1 VVHQRLRLRDRHE
14 EASQGSVDPP
24 IIAHRRQSGGY
35 ERTTGLTT
43 RSSNFYA
50 LTRFKRLAR
59 RPVRVWPLPATDP
72 DRPPDIPADALH
84 RELGSG
90 QERYYTERVA
100 EGAEDYYSGRGEA
113 EGYWAGSAAVD
124 LGLGGKVDPEGL
136 TAMLTGRHPATG
148 APLGLR
154 HVAGRGPVPGFD
166 LTFSAPKSVSLTW
179 ALGGEGAGAEV
190 AAAHRA
196 SVAAALSYM
205 GRHACWTRRGHGGRE
220 FVHGNGF
227 LAAAYLHRSSR
238 ASDPQLHTHVLV
250 ANATRGPDGR
260 WTRLYHPAIYDHA
273 KTAGYIY
280 EANLRWELTRRLGVR
295 WQEVENGIAEIEGFD
310 PDHLRAF
317 STRRAE
323 ILAATVPDAS
333 ARARQVATLATRK
346 AKDRDIG
353 EESLREHWRSR
364 EIGLDR
370 ETIRRT
376 FDRGREVAPATVA
389 ASDLADALTARA
401 SHFDRR
407 DAIQAVADHLPA
419 GAPAAEVEEL
429 ADAFLA
435 TDQVIAVGETAKGQR
450 FTTERIWQI
459 EREALAA
466 ARAMA
471 GAGGH
476 AVVDEVTVARVLA
489 DRSTIKAD
497 QRAMVERLTGGGE
510 QLVVVV
516 GEAGTGK
523 TFATVAA
530 AEAWADSGVGL
541 RVAAPTW
548 RAANVLRSEGLDA
561 TSVARLLGE
570 LDRGR
575 RPLRHGSVLLIDEA
589 GMVDSAT
596 LARLIDHARR
606 ADAKLVLVGD
616 PAQLG
621 EIEAGG
627 LFASIVS
634 RTEPVVLD
642 EVVRHNHDLDR
653 EGARKIREGR
663 GAEAVEAYR
672 SAERVVVSADP
683 QARREEMVADWW
695 RSFAE
700 GEDALMVAKRN
711 AEVARLNALAREV
724 MRADGRLG
732 EVEIEVGEERFAV
745 GDRVITR
752 VNDHRAGIYNRERWE
767 IAAIDAGRGVELRG
781 VDRRVTVDADYLGRE
796 NPADGAPALQHAY
809 AATTYQAQGTT
820 VDRAYVMADPSM
832 DRQELYVAT
841 SRSREETYFYATPE
855 VDLERAEYAP
865 GQAAREGLSHI
876 AAAAERDGAQVSA
889 HDQAL
894 RSRLDGLSSPELVRL
909 RHELRSEA
917 GAEAQADRRREQL
930 DDRIARSEGLIT
942 RVEDDRRALGPEP
955 RRGRARQEH
964 RDAVARLDSR
974 EETSRRALGRL
985 EAERDA
991 LPSAA
996 REARAEV
1003 AAIDRILDRR
1013 EAMALAAVRVSPPDY
1028 LVAELGERP
1037 NGEAERVAW
1046 DRAAREVEGYRQRH
1060 GIEDR
1065 DLALGRPATDRI
1077 ERREQ
1082 LAAERSIEQARR
1094 SLGLDQG
1101 LAIDRVQVV
1110 EIGR

>member
-1 VVHQRLRLRDRHE
+1 ML
-14 EASQGSVDPP
+14 SIG
-24 IIAHRRQSGGY
+24 
-35 ERTTGLTT
+35 
-43 RSSNFYA
+43 
-50 LTRFKRLAR
+50 K
-59 RPVRVWPLPATDP
+59 
-72 DRPPDIPADALH
+72 
-84 RELGSG
+84 LGVG

-100 EGAEDYYSGRGEA
+100 EAAEDYYSGRGEA
-113 EGYWAGSAAVD
+113 EGYWLGAAAAD
-124 LGLGGKVDPEGL
+124 LGLDGKVDPEGL
-136 TAMLTGRHPATG
+136 TAMLTGRHPASG
-148 APLGLR
+148 EPLGLR
-154 HVAGRGPVPGFD
+154 QVAGRGPVPGFD

-179 ALGGEGAGAEV
+179 ALGGEGAEV

-196 SVAAALSYM
+196 SVAAALDYM
-205 GRHACWTRRGHGGRE
+205 QRHACWTRRGHGGRE
-220 FVHGNGF
+220 FVRGNGF

-238 ASDPQLHTHVLV
+238 AGDPQLHTHVLV

-280 EANLRWELTRRLGVR
+280 EANLRWGLTRRLGVR
-295 WQEVENGIAEIEGFD
+295 WQEVSNGIAEIEGFD

-323 ILAATVPDAS
+323 ILAATAPDAS
-333 ARARQVATLATRK
+333 ARARQVATLETRR

-353 EESLREHWRSR
+353 EESLRERWWSKAE

-376 FDRGREVAPATVA
+376 FDPEREVAPAGVA
-389 ASDLADALTARA
+389 DSDLADRLTSRA

-407 DAIQAVADHLPA
+407 DAIQAVADQLPA
-419 GAPAAEVEEL
+419 GAPAAEVEQI

-435 TDQVIAVGETAKGQR
+435 LDSVIAVGESAKGPR
-450 FTTERIWQI
+450 FTTERIWEI

-471 GAGGH
+471 ASDGH
-476 AVVDEVTVARVLA
+476 DIVAEVIVARVLA
-489 DRSTIKAD
+489 GRSTIKPD

-530 AEAWADSGVGL
+530 AEAWAGAGVGL

-575 RPLRHGSVLLIDEA
+575 RSLRHGSVLLVDEA

-596 LARLIDHARR
+596 LARLIDHARA

-627 LFASIVS
+627 LFAGIVA

-642 EVVRHNHDLDR
+642 EVIRHNHDLDR
-653 EGARKIREGR
+653 EGARRIREGR
-663 GAEAVEAYR
+663 GAEAVEVYR
-672 SAERVVVSADP
+672 SAERVVVCEDP
-683 QARREEMVADWW
+683 EARREEMVGDWW
-695 RSFAE
+695 RSFAA
-700 GEDALMVAKRN
+700 GEDALMIAKRN
-711 AEVARLNALAREV
+711 TEVGRLNALAREV
-724 MRADGRLG
+724 MRSEGRLG
-732 EVEIEVGEERFAV
+732 EREIEVGEGRFAV
-745 GDRVITR
+745 GDQVITR
-752 VNDHRAGIYNRERWE
+752 VNDHRAGIYNRERWRVE
-767 IAAIDAGRGVELRG
+767 AIEAQGQGVELKG
-781 VDRRVTVDADYLGRE
+781 VDTDRRVTVGADYLGRE
-796 NPADGAPALQHAY
+796 NPSDGSPALQHAY
-809 AATTYQAQGTT
+809 AATTYQAQGST
-820 VDRAYVMADPSM
+820 VDLAYVMADPSM
-832 DRQELYVAT
+832 DRQELYVAA

-855 VDLERAEYAP
+855 VDLEREEFAP
-865 GQAAREGLSHI
+865 RSPGRDGLAHI

-894 RSRLDGLSSPELVRL
+894 RSRLDRLSSPELVRL
-909 RHELRSEA
+909 RDELRSEA
-917 GAEAQADRRREQL
+917 GAEQQAERRREGL
-930 DDRIARSEGLIT
+930 DERIAHSEELIAGIESER
-942 RVEDDRRALGPEP
+942 RVLGDEP
-955 RRGRARQEH
+955 RWGRARKEH
-964 RDAVARLDSR
+964 RQAARLLDTREAMSR
-974 EETSRRALGRL
+974 EALARHK
-985 EAERDA
+985 AERGE
-991 LPSAA
+991 LPPAA
-996 REARAEV
+996 HDARAEV

-1013 EAMALAAVRVSPPDY
+1013 EDVALAAARVSSGAY
-1028 LVAELGERP
+1028 LVVELGERP
-1037 NGEAERVAW
+1037 DEGRERIAW

-1060 GIEDR
+1060 GLLDR
-1065 DLALGRPATDRI
+1065 DTAIGPEAKDRAT
-1077 ERREQ
+1077 RREQ
-1082 LAAERSIEQARR
+1082 IAVERSI
-1094 SLGLDQG
+1094 G
-1101 LAIDRVQVV
+1101 LAQRELGRGV
-1110 EIGR
+1110 ERAPTSIGIEL